1 MGDGGDIRTTGLERE
16 ERQAKKGRRFITPLI
31 TDGGQAA
38 GEGHDS
44 PRPGYYSYGG
54 YPSGAD
60 YDASGGELD
69 VRAMVRLFLAYK
81 WVAAGIMTA
90 ALVIGLLRAFLATPV
105 YEARASV
112 FIDRGA
118 SRAAD
123 KDVSGVAA
131 QLKDEI
137 YFASQLDILQ
147 SRQVAQMAFDSLGLR
162 DIPPFKGAADPLRS
176 FRDHIKIER
185 RRDSAIFD
193 IKAESPDK
201 QIVASWANAVADS
214 YVKFVLDLNVQ
225 FIKDANGLI
234 EQQAKEL
241 QQKYSST
248 KQEYGDRLAKE
259 GIYYPQNQKQILDQR
274 ITSLE
279 ARKSDLLIKKQDVAA
294 TVAELAA
301 VRDGRKDPLAAASV
315 RNDPV
320 VQGLAQQYSL
330 LEKEL
335 SKMLAQFTP
344 QYPPYVKKSA
354 ELADLKERIRNQA
367 LLILS
372 AQEGQLGALGS
383 EEASLDNELQQ
394 LKGEAIQVTS
404 SASSLE
410 GQGSGVDALQKYVAI
425 MSEKMQQM
433 DVASKLMESNVR
445 VIDRAV
451 TPRRPSKP
459 NKRMTVLLSL
469 LLGAMASAGTI
480 LGIQYFDTRVKET
493 GALERATGVPI
504 IGVVPSYNQEN
515 RGLVVEAFQ
524 TLRTSLLYAS
534 DHKRRNV
541 LMVTSSASGEGKSA
555 CVTNLGIVLADCGD
569 SVLIIDGDLRKSS
582 IHKFFKL
589 EPKKGLSEYLAQPGA
604 KFEDFLVA
612 TSYPRLILMPGGG
625 VPANPPALFSMAA
638 FRDFVLAARSKFDW
652 VLIDTP
658 PILAVTDANII
669 GEAADLSLVVVSY
682 NMSRLPL
689 VRESLEQLGR
699 QDHEVAGIVMN
710 RYEWRNRYYYNHYH
724 YYQGGKAK
732 EGGLAKK
739 LAVRFSQ
746 TGRGSGAA

>member
-1 MGDGGDIRTTGLERE
+1 MEEGGDIHSTGPETVE
-16 ERQAKKGRRFITPLI
+16 SKAKKGRRFQTPLI
-31 TDGGQAA
+31 AASGQAPEKEQPH
-38 GEGHDS
+38 EG
-44 PRPGYYSYGG
+44 PGYYPYGG
-54 YPSGAD
+54 YLSGGGHES
-60 YDASGGELD
+60 SGGELD
-69 VRAMVRLFLAYK
+69 ARAMIRLFLAYK
-81 WVAAGIMTA
+81 WVAAGIITA
-90 ALVIGLLRAFLATPV
+90 ALITGLLLAFLATPV

-147 SRQVAQMAFDSLGLR
+147 SRQVAQMAFDSLGLK
-162 DIPPFKGAADPLRS
+162 DAPPFKNAANPLKS

-193 IKAESPDK
+193 IKAESPNK
-201 QIVASWANAVADS
+201 QIVASWANAVANS

-248 KQEYGDRLAKE
+248 KQEYGEKLAQE

-294 TVAELAA
+294 AVAELAA

-354 ELADLKERIRNQA
+354 ELADLKERIRSQA

-372 AQEGQLGALGS
+372 AQEGQLSALGG
-383 EEASLDNELQQ
+383 EKASLDRELQD

-451 TPRRPSKP
+451 TPQRPSKP

-469 LLGAMASAGTI
+469 FLGVMASAGTI
-480 LGIQYFDTRVKET
+480 WGIHFFDTRVKET

-504 IGVVPSYNQEN
+504 IGLVPSYNQEN
-515 RGLVVEAFQ
+515 KGLVVEAFQ

-534 DHKRRNV
+534 DHKKRNV

-569 SVLIIDGDLRKSS
+569 SVLIVDGDLRKSS

-589 EPKKGLSEYLAQPGA
+589 ESKRGLSEYLAEPRA
-604 KFEDFLVA
+604 KYEDFLLP
-612 TSYPRLILMPGGG
+612 TSYPGLMLMPGGG
-625 VPANPPALFSMAA
+625 VPPNPPALFSMGA
-638 FRDFVLAARSKFDW
+638 FRDFILAARSKFGW
-652 VLIDTP
+652 VLVDTP

-669 GEAADLSLVVVSY
+669 GEVADLALVVVSY
-682 NMSRLPL
+682 NTSHLPL
-689 VRESLEQLGR
+689 VQESLEQLRR
-699 QDHEVAGIVMN
+699 QDHEVAGLVMN

-724 YYQGGKAK
+724 YYQGGGAR

-746 TGRGSGAA
+746 TGRGRGAA

>member
-1 MGDGGDIRTTGLERE
+1 MGEGEDVRGNRPGDNESRGE
-16 ERQAKKGRRFITPLI
+16 KGRRFITPLI
-31 TDGGQAA
+31 QSGGDAA
-38 GEGHDS
+38 DEGQG
-44 PRPGYYSYGG
+44 REGYGHYPYGG
-54 YPSGAD
+54 YPGGAG
-60 YDASGGELD
+60 YEPPGGELD
-69 VRAMVRLFLAYK
+69 VRAMIKLFLAYK
-81 WVAAGIMTA
+81 WVAAGIITA
-90 ALVIGLLRAFLATPV
+90 ALVAGLLRAFLATPV

-123 KDVSGVAA
+123 KDASGVAA

-137 YFASQLDILQ
+137 YFASQLDILR
-147 SRQVAQMAFDSLGLR
+147 SRQVAQMAFDSLGLK
-162 DIPPFKGAADPLRS
+162 DSAAFKGAANPLRS
-176 FRDHIKIER
+176 FMDHIKIER

-193 IKAESPDK
+193 IGAESPDRL
-201 QIVASWANAVADS
+201 IVASWANAVASS

-225 FIKDANGLI
+225 FVKDANGLI

-241 QQKYSST
+241 QQKYTST
-248 KQEYGDRLAKE
+248 KQEYGQKLAKE
-259 GIYYPQNQKQILDQR
+259 GIYYPQNQKEILDQR

-294 TVAELAA
+294 TVTELAA

-330 LEKEL
+330 IEKEL

-354 ELADLKERIRNQA
+354 ELADLKERIRSQA

-372 AQEGQLGALGS
+372 AQEGQLGALGN
-383 EEASLDNELQQ
+383 EEASLDAELQQ
-394 LKGEAIQVTS
+394 LKGEAIQATS
-404 SASSLE
+404 SSSSLE

-445 VIDRAV
+445 VIDSAV
-451 TPRRPSKP
+451 TPKRPSKP

-469 LLGAMASAGTI
+469 LLGVMASAGTI

-493 GALERATGVPI
+493 GALERATGAPV
-504 IGVVPSYNQEN
+504 IGLVPSYNQEN

-541 LMVTSSASGEGKSA
+541 IMITSSASGEGKSA
-555 CVTNLGIVLADCGD
+555 CVTNLGIVLAGCGD
-569 SVLIIDGDLRKSS
+569 RVLIVDGDLRKSS

-589 EPKKGLSEYLAQPGA
+589 EPKRGLSEYLAQPGA
-604 KFEDFLVA
+604 KFEDFLLA
-612 TSYPRLILMPGGG
+612 TSYPGLLVMPGGA
-625 VPANPPALFSMAA
+625 VPANPPALFSMEA
-638 FRDFVLAARSKFDW
+638 FRDFILAARSKFDW
-652 VLIDTP
+652 VLLDTP
-658 PILAVTDANII
+658 PVLAVTDASII
-669 GEAADLSLVVVSY
+669 GEAADLALVVAAY
-682 NMSRLPL
+682 NTSRLPL
-689 VRESLEQLGR
+689 VQESLERLRR
-699 QDHEVAGIVMN
+699 QDHEVAGLVMN
-710 RYEWRNRYYYNHYH
+710 RYKWPDRYYYSHYH
-724 YYQGGKAK
+724 YYQGGKAR
-732 EGGLAKK
+732 EGGFAKN
-739 LAVRFSQ
+739 LAVRF
-746 TGRGSGAA
+746 GREARGHGAS